1 MGLFDRFKSEGSP
14 KVEYDKNSESSKAVQ
29 KFSRSDIRISR
40 IGEGISGTVDLY
52 KSKVVPTFRYA
63 VKTYHSK
70 EKYESKTEYVAR
82 VLTEYNILRQL
93 HHSNL
98 IEVYKYEVSLSGEV
112 RTFLEAG
119 SPNLYDLIRSVP
131 ASSLDPKGMLCIWKQ
146 ICDGV
151 RYLHEAKVCHRDLKL
166 NNLVVDIPNRT
177 VKIIDFATALVVKDN
192 EPAIGIVGS
201 DAYIAPETI
210 EKIRY
215 NGMEADIWS
224 LGIILYYLMVVKFP
238 WKSARHSDK
247 KYTAFKNI
255 PDRPQSW
262 ITDHLIPPPVYTD
275 EGLEMGKASVLRYL
289 PAESYPLASYILMVN
304 PTKRA
309 TIRDFWEDE
318 WFSSIDY
325 CHEGHRCE
333 TEHTLVFRDHLV

>member
-1 MGLFDRFKSEGSP
+1 MGLFDRFKSEGLP
-14 KVEYDKNSESSKAVQ
+14 KVESDKNSGSSKAVQ

-131 ASSLDPKGMLCIWKQ
+131 ASSLDPKGCL
-146 ICDGV
+146 
-151 RYLHEAKVCHRDLKL
+151 
-166 NNLVVDIPNRT
+166 
-177 VKIIDFATALVVKDN
+177 
-192 EPAIGIVGS
+192 
-201 DAYIAPETI
+201 
-210 EKIRY
+210 
-215 NGMEADIWS
+215 
-224 LGIILYYLMVVKFP
+224 LYT
-238 WKSARHSDK
+238 S
-247 KYTAFKNI
+247 
-255 PDRPQSW
+255 
-262 ITDHLIPPPVYTD
+262 
-275 EGLEMGKASVLRYL
+275 
-289 PAESYPLASYILMVN
+289 
-304 PTKRA
+304 
-309 TIRDFWEDE
+309 
-318 WFSSIDY
+318 
-325 CHEGHRCE
+325 RC
-333 TEHTLVFRDHLV
+333 V